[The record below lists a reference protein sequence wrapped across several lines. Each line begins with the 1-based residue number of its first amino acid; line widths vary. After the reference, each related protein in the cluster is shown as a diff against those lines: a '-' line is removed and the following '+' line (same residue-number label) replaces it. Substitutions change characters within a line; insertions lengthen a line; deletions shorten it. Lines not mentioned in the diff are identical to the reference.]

1 MKPLSEETRFILSLP
16 AALRE
21 ELIDLVEDFIS
32 LTNAGFVRDHI
43 EDELDDRI
51 AALEARV
58 EEPEM
63 IKHIVLGAALDS
75 QGGSSVTI
83 NQ

>member
-32 LTNAGFVRDHI
+32 LTNAGYVKDHI
-43 EDELDDRI
+43 EDELNDRI
-51 AALEARV
+51 AALESRV
-58 EEPEM
+58 DQPEM
-63 IKHIVLGAALDS
+63 IKHIVLGSTLDS
-75 QGGSSVTI
+75 HQP
-83 NQ
+83 

>member
-32 LTNAGFVRDHI
+32 LTNAGYVRAHI
-43 EDELDDRI
+43 EDELNDRI
-51 AALEARV
+51 SALESQV
-58 EEPEM
+58 EQPEM
-63 IKHIVLGAALDS
+63 VKHIVLGSTLDPLLP
-75 QGGSSVTI
+75 
-83 NQ
+83 